1 MVEQRV
7 QRRLAAI
14 LAADVAGYSR
24 LMGENEEATLAT
36 LNSYLSVV
44 EELIRTHDGRVFG
57 GAGDSVIA
65 EFASPVE
72 AVRCATEIQLELDK
86 LSADVPEQWRMR
98 FRIGVN
104 LGDVIVEGDNLLGDG
119 VNIAAR
125 LEAMAPP
132 GGVCVSE
139 AVLSQ
144 VRDRLSLDFLDLGEH
159 TVKNISRP
167 VRVYRVPLVSEEQIA
182 SPFRGLDTFEFEHA
196 NLFFGRTGA
205 IVATKA
211 RLEQQA
217 AAGKAFLL
225 IYGMSG
231 AGKSSLLRAGLLP
244 ALTKSGAVE
253 GIGLWRYC
261 LIRPS
266 EESSPIDALVGGLLS
281 ETALP
286 ELASVATATE
296 LAEAFRSTPGK
307 AQTPIRT
314 ALATAAKAAN
324 VEPRLAR
331 LVIAVD
337 QMEELFTAEG
347 TDQGER
353 EGFVDLLAALAG
365 SGFVWVVG
373 TIRADFFHRCGE
385 VPGFSALKDGLGS
398 YELLPPTG
406 PEIAQIIHE
415 PARAAGLKFEE
426 DPQQGN
432 LADVLHQSAAT
443 DPGSLP
449 LLEFVLNALYEAGK
463 ERRLL
468 TFAAYRVLGGLEG
481 AIAQRADEV
490 TGALPTDVQDALP
503 AVISALTTV
512 RQQDEAATSRPALR
526 REIAVTPAQTALVD
540 ALIDARLLVSD
551 EGTEGAPMVRFAH
564 EALLS
569 QWPLARE
576 IIAANRE
583 FLATRSR
590 VRADARRWLA
600 EDENPDFLLP
610 PGKRL
615 AEAEDVLLA
624 RREEID
630 DRTIGYIEASIS
642 AQQRRLETEETA
654 KRKRLEL
661 EADAARERE
670 AAAVA
675 REAAARGLA
684 RRTRIAAVITVILAV
699 AAGAGALVGF
709 RGQQE
714 ATRQADVA
722 ERNAEQARA
731 AGLEAASQARA
742 AVVARDQ
749 ALSNQSVYLTDL
761 SLQQTASGNATNG
774 ILLALEALPHDI
786 SNLDRPY
793 LIDAEAAL
801 YDAVSAHREI
811 AVLRG
816 HENSVLH
823 VAFSPSGGQ
832 LVSASSDGTARV
844 WDAETGSELTVLRG
858 HEGAVRMAAFSPD
871 GRRIVTASV
880 DKTARVWNAEDGAEI
895 AVLEGHVR
903 LVRHALFSPDGRR
916 IVTAS
921 DDWTA
926 LLWDATNTTRIGSLL
941 GHTDVINAIAFSND
955 GRYVATASKDATARL
970 WDGSSGAAIA
980 VLKGHGSN
988 VRDVAFS
995 PDGRSLVTASD
1006 DGTVRLWDVDSGN
1019 EVMILRGRDLGLHTV
1034 AFSPDGGRFVT
1045 ASADGTARIDVITGS
1060 QVRILEG
1067 HERSV
1072 TAAAFSA
1079 NGGYVVTAS
1088 RDGTARLWDAF
1099 DGTELAVLR
1108 GHEQA
1113 IQHLAGSP
1121 TADRFATASA
1131 DGTIRIWD
1139 TARRPGKTLVLQH
1152 QRDVASA
1159 VFSPGGGFLLTASY
1173 DGTARVW
1180 DAVDGAEVAV
1190 FGGHNAPV
1198 VNAAFSP
1205 DERQVLTVTPDG
1217 KARLWEL
1224 RTAAEIAVFHGGHA
1238 SPINYQDIQFV
1249 NVASFSPDGSRVVV
1263 AAGLTA
1269 GIWDVS
1275 TGEEIAI
1282 LRGHD
1287 ADINSVDFSPDGKQV
1302 LTASLDHTARI
1313 WNAETGSE
1321 TAVLAGHD
1329 LAVMGADFSPDGRM
1343 ALTVSRDATARVWDA
1358 GSGSEIAV
1366 LQAHR
1371 KLIYQG
1377 AFSPDGTRIVTA
1389 SVDGTARLWTVDGE
1403 ALAVFTGHR
1412 GPVHQAAFSPAGD
1425 RVVTVSA
1432 DGTARVW
1439 DAATGSPLAIIEGHD
1454 ADVFSL
1460 ALSPDGSR
1468 VVTASEDSTA
1478 RVFHLFQTTQ
1488 ALIDHARSIVPRELT
1503 ACEHKRF
1510 FLPAKS
1516 GAGTCTADA
1525 DRHERAVFAT
1535 SASFN
1540 GNLGGLAGADAKCQ
1554 AEADDP
1560 ASIVPAGTYLA
1571 WLSDGNDSPETR
1583 FTKSSHP
1590 YMLPDGTKIAEDFT
1604 DLTSG
1609 SILRAPDID
1618 PAGKPLGLTRYWT
1631 GTNPDGTTTKYF
1643 LTCDGWTAD
1652 PVTNFIGMAGS
1663 IRDGSS
1669 LWSSSDPASA
1679 CSQPHRLVCFQQ

>member
-1 MVEQRV
+1 MVEERV
-7 QRRLAAI
+7 KRRLAVI

-24 LMGENEEATLAT
+24 LMGEDEEATLAT
-36 LNSYLSVV
+36 LKSYRSVID
-44 EELIRTHDGRVFG
+44 ELIRTHDGRVFG
-57 GAGDSVIA
+57 SAGDSVIA

-86 LSADVPEQWRMR
+86 RSADVPDERRMR

-139 AVLSQ
+139 TVLSQ

-167 VRVYRVPLVSEEQIA
+167 VRVYRVPLASEERIT

-196 NLFFGRTGA
+196 SLFFGRAGA
-205 IVATKA
+205 IAATKA

-217 AAGKAFLL
+217 AAGTAFLL

-244 ALTKSGAVE
+244 ALTRSGAVE
-253 GIGLWRYC
+253 GIALWRYC

-266 EESSPIDALVGGLLS
+266 EESSPVDALVGGLLS

-286 ELASVATATE
+286 ELAAMATATD
-296 LAEAFRSTPGK
+296 LAEAFRTAPEK
-307 AQTPIRT
+307 ARTPIRS
-314 ALATAAKAAN
+314 ALATAAKAAH

-347 TDQGER
+347 ADPGAR
-353 EGFVDLLAALAG
+353 EGFMHLLAALAG

-432 LADVLHQSAAT
+432 LADVLQQSAAN

-468 TFAAYRVLGGLEG
+468 TFAAYRALGGLEG

-503 AVISALTTV
+503 TVISALTTV
-512 RQQDEAATSRPALR
+512 RQQDEAATARPALR
-526 REIAVTPAQTALVD
+526 REIAATQEQIALVD

-600 EDENPDFLLP
+600 ENENPDLLLP

-624 RREEID
+624 RREEIGD
-630 DRTIGYIEASIS
+630 ETIGYIEASIS
-642 AQQRRLETEETA
+642 AQRQRDEAERKAERQRLETEEA
-654 KRKRLEL
+654 EKRKRLEL

-670 AAAVA
+670 AAAGA
-675 REAAARGLA
+675 REAAARRLA

-699 AAGAGALVGF
+699 AAGAGAIVGF

-714 ATRQADVA
+714 ASRQAEAA
-722 ERNAEQARA
+722 ERNAEQARTAEQEAERQAQA
-731 AGLEAASQARA
+731 AG
-742 AVVARDQ
+742 VARDQ

-761 SLQQTASGNATNG
+761 SRRQTASGNATNG
-774 ILLALEALPHDI
+774 ILLALEALPDDM
-786 SNLDRPY
+786 SSPNRPY

-801 YDAVSAHREI
+801 YDAISAHREI

-823 VAFSPSGGQ
+823 VAFSPNGGR
-832 LVSASSDGTARV
+832 LVSASSDATARV
-844 WDAETGSELTVLRG
+844 WDAETGSELAVLRG
-858 HEGAVRMAAFSPD
+858 HEAAVRTAAFSPD

-880 DKTARVWNAEDGAEI
+880 DKTARLWNAQDGAEI
-895 AVLEGHVR
+895 AVLEGHIR

-941 GHTDVINAIAFSND
+941 GHTDVITAIAFSND
-955 GRYVATASKDATARL
+955 GRYVATASKDATVRL
-970 WDGSSGAAIA
+970 WDASNGTAIA
-980 VLKGHGSN
+980 VLEGHDSN

-995 PDGRSLVTASD
+995 PDDRTLVTASD

-1019 EVMILRGRDLGLHTV
+1019 AVMILRGHDLGAHTI

-1045 ASADGTARIDVITGS
+1045 ASADGTARIDLTTGS
-1060 QVRILEG
+1060 QIIMLEG
-1067 HERSV
+1067 HERPV
-1072 TAAAFSA
+1072 TAVAFSA
-1079 NGGYVVTAS
+1079 DGEHVVTAS
-1088 RDGTARLWDAF
+1088 RDGTGRLWDAL

-1113 IQHLAGSP
+1113 IQHIAVSP
-1121 TADRFATASA
+1121 TADRLATASA
-1131 DGTIRIWD
+1131 DATIRIWD
-1139 TARRPGKTLVLQH
+1139 TRRRPGKTLVLQH
-1152 QRDVASA
+1152 QRGVDSA
-1159 VFSPGGGFLLTASY
+1159 VFSPGGGLLLTASY
-1173 DGTARVW
+1173 NGTARVW
-1180 DAVDGAEVAV
+1180 DAVDGAVVANL
-1190 FGGHNAPV
+1190 GGHKALV
-1198 VNAAFSP
+1198 VSAVFSP
-1205 DERQVLTVTPDG
+1205 DERHVLTVTPDG
-1217 KARLWEL
+1217 KARLWEV
-1224 RTAAEIAVFHGGHA
+1224 RTATEIAVLHGDYA
-1238 SPINYQDIQFV
+1238 SPINFHDAQFV

-1263 AAGLTA
+1263 AAGPTA

-1275 TGEEIAI
+1275 DGEEIAV

-1287 ADINSVDFSPDGKQV
+1287 GNINDAAFSPDGKHV
-1302 LTASLDHTARI
+1302 ITTSLDHTARI
-1313 WNAETGSE
+1313 WNAETGAE
-1321 TAVLAGHD
+1321 T
-1329 LAVMGADFSPDGRM
+1329 
-1343 ALTVSRDATARVWDA
+1343 
-1358 GSGSEIAV
+1358 
-1366 LQAHR
+1366 
-1371 KLIYQG
+1371 
-1377 AFSPDGTRIVTA
+1377 
-1389 SVDGTARLWTVDGE
+1389 
-1403 ALAVFTGHR
+1403 
-1412 GPVHQAAFSPAGD
+1412 
-1425 RVVTVSA
+1425 
-1432 DGTARVW
+1432 
-1439 DAATGSPLAIIEGHD
+1439 
-1454 ADVFSL
+1454 
-1460 ALSPDGSR
+1460 
-1468 VVTASEDSTA
+1468 
-1478 RVFHLFQTTQ
+1478 
-1488 ALIDHARSIVPRELT
+1488 
-1503 ACEHKRF
+1503 
-1510 FLPAKS
+1510 
-1516 GAGTCTADA
+1516 
-1525 DRHERAVFAT
+1525 
-1535 SASFN
+1535 
-1540 GNLGGLAGADAKCQ
+1540 
-1554 AEADDP
+1554 
-1560 ASIVPAGTYLA
+1560 
-1571 WLSDGNDSPETR
+1571 
-1583 FTKSSHP
+1583 
-1590 YMLPDGTKIAEDFT
+1590 
-1604 DLTSG
+1604 
-1609 SILRAPDID
+1609 
-1618 PAGKPLGLTRYWT
+1618 
-1631 GTNPDGTTTKYF
+1631 
-1643 LTCDGWTAD
+1643 
-1652 PVTNFIGMAGS
+1652 
-1663 IRDGSS
+1663 
-1669 LWSSSDPASA
+1669 
-1679 CSQPHRLVCFQQ
+1679 

>member
-1 MVEQRV
+1 
-7 QRRLAAI
+7 
-14 LAADVAGYSR
+14 
-24 LMGENEEATLAT
+24 MGEDEEATLTT
-36 LNSYLSVV
+36 LNAYLSVID
-44 EELIRTHDGRVFG
+44 ELILTHDGRIFG
-57 GAGDSVIA
+57 SAGDSVIA

-86 LSADVPEQWRMR
+86 RSADVPDEQRMR

-125 LEAMAPP
+125 LEALAPP
-132 GGVCVSE
+132 GGVCVSD

-144 VRDRLSLDFLDLGEH
+144 VRDRLGLDFLDLGEH

-167 VRVYRVPLVSEEQIA
+167 VRVYRVPLASEERIT

-196 NLFFGRTGA
+196 SLFFGRAGA
-205 IVATKA
+205 IAATKS

-217 AAGKAFLL
+217 AAGTAFLL

-266 EESSPIDALVGGLLS
+266 EESSPVDALVSGLLS

-286 ELASVATATE
+286 ELAAVATATE
-296 LAEAFRSTPGK
+296 LAEAFRTTPEK
-307 AQTPIRT
+307 AQIPIRT
-314 ALATAAKAAN
+314 ALATAAKEAN

-337 QMEELFTAEG
+337 QMEELFTVED
-347 TDQGER
+347 TDQGARER
-353 EGFVDLLAALAG
+353 FVHLLAALAG

-432 LADVLHQSAAT
+432 LADVLQQSAAN

-468 TFAAYRVLGGLEG
+468 TFAAYRALGGLEG

-526 REIAVTPAQTALVD
+526 REVAVTQAQTALVD

-551 EGTEGAPMVRFAH
+551 EGAEGAPMVRFAH

-590 VRADARRWLA
+590 VRADAKRWLA
-600 EDENPDFLLP
+600 EDKNPDLLLP

-615 AEAEDVLLA
+615 AEAEDVLLV
-624 RREEID
+624 RCEEID
-630 DRTIGYIEASIS
+630 DQTIGYIDASIS
-642 AQQRRLETEETA
+642 AQRQRDEAERKAERQRLEAEEAA
-654 KRKRLEL
+654 KHKRLEL

-670 AAAVA
+670 AAAGA
-675 REAAARGLA
+675 REAAARRLA
-684 RRTRIAAVITVILAV
+684 QRTRIAAVITVLLAV
-699 AAGAGALVGF
+699 AAGVGAIVGF
-709 RGQQE
+709 SGQQE
-714 ATRQADVA
+714 ASRQAEVA
-722 ERNAEQARA
+722 ERNAEQARTAEQAAERQAQA
-731 AGLEAASQARA
+731 AG
-742 AVVARDQ
+742 VARDQ
-749 ALSNQSVYLTDL
+749 ALSNQSIYLTDL
-761 SLQQTASGNATNG
+761 SRRQTASGNATNG
-774 ILLALEALPHDI
+774 ILLALEALPDDM
-786 SNLDRPY
+786 SAPSRPY
-793 LIDAEAAL
+793 LIDTEAAL
-801 YDAVSAHREI
+801 YEAISAHREI

-832 LVSASSDGTARV
+832 LVSASSDATARI
-844 WDAETGSELTVLRG
+844 WDAETGSELAVLRG
-858 HEGAVRMAAFSPD
+858 HEGAVRTAAFSPD

-880 DKTARVWNAEDGAEI
+880 DNTARLWNAEDGAEI

-926 LLWDATNTTRIGSLL
+926 LLWDATNTTKIGSLL

-970 WDGSSGAAIA
+970 WDVSSGTAIA

-988 VRDVAFS
+988 IRDVAFS
-995 PDGRSLVTASD
+995 PDDRTLVTASD
-1006 DGTVRLWDVDSGN
+1006 DETVRLWDVDSGN
-1019 EVMILRGRDLGLHTV
+1019 ELMILRGHNLGAHTI
-1034 AFSPDGGRFVT
+1034 AFSPDGSRFIT

-1060 QVRILEG
+1060 QIRILEG

-1079 NGGYVVTAS
+1079 DGGYVVTAS
-1088 RDGTARLWDAF
+1088 RDGTGRLWDAF
-1099 DGTELAVLR
+1099 DGTELAVLH

-1113 IQHLAGSP
+1113 IQHIAGSP

-1131 DGTIRIWD
+1131 DATIRIWD
-1139 TARRPGKTLVLQH
+1139 TGGHPGKTLVLQH
-1152 QRDVASA
+1152 QRGVDSA
-1159 VFSPGGGFLLTASY
+1159 VFSPSGGFLLTASY

-1180 DAVDGAEVAV
+1180 DAVDGAVVAIL
-1190 FGGHNAPV
+1190 GGHKALV
-1198 VNAAFSP
+1198 VSAAFSP
-1205 DERQVLTVTPDG
+1205 DERHVLTVTPDG
-1217 KARLWEL
+1217 KARLWEV
-1224 RTAAEIAVFHGGHA
+1224 RTATEIAGFQGGYA
-1238 SPINYQDIQFV
+1238 SPIDHRDLPFV

-1263 AAGLTA
+1263 AAGPTA

-1282 LRGHD
+1282 LWGHATNIND
-1287 ADINSVDFSPDGKQV
+1287 AAVSPDGKHV
-1302 LTASLDHTARI
+1302 ITTSLDHTARI
-1313 WNAETGSE
+1313 WNAETGAE
-1321 TAVLAGHD
+1321 TAVLAGHS
-1329 LAVMGADFSPDGRM
+1329 LAVMGADFSPDGRL
-1343 ALTVSRDATARVWDA
+1343 ALTVSRDATARVWDV

-1366 LQAHR
+1366 LQGHR

-1403 ALAVFTGHR
+1403 ALAVFNGHK
-1412 GPVHQAAFSPAGD
+1412 GPVYQAAFSPVGD

-1439 DAATGSPLAIIEGHD
+1439 DAATGSPITILEGHE
-1454 ADVFSL
+1454 ADVFSV
-1460 ALSPDGSR
+1460 AFSQDGSR

-1478 RVFHLFQTTQ
+1478 RVFYLFETTQ
-1488 ALIDHARSIVPRELT
+1488 DLIDHARSIVPRELT
-1503 ACEHKRF
+1503 ACERKRF
-1510 FLPAKS
+1510 FLPAES
-1516 GAGTCTADA
+1516 GAGDCPADA
-1525 DRHERAVFAT
+1525 DQPEKAVFVT

-1540 GNLGGLAGADAKCQ
+1540 GNLGGLTGADAICQ

-1571 WLSDGNDSPETR
+1571 WLSDGTDSPETR
-1583 FTKSSHP
+1583 FTKSSRP
-1590 YMLPDGTKIAEDFT
+1590 YILPGGAKVAEDFT

-1609 SILRAPDID
+1609 SILHALDID
-1618 PAGKPLGLTRYWT
+1618 PTGKSLGLTSYWT
-1631 GTNPDGTTTKYF
+1631 GTNPDGTTTQYF
-1643 LTCDGWTAD
+1643 LTCD
-1652 PVTNFIGMAGS
+1652 
-1663 IRDGSS
+1663 S
-1669 LWSSSDPASA
+1669 LWSSGDPASA
-1679 CSQPHRLVCFQQ
+1679 CSQPHKLVCFQQ